1 MSKYIFEG
9 SEYTLEEIQEAA
21 AAKNMSVEE
30 YLAANPEIQVI
41 EDIATE
47 PDVQD
52 QEEFEDPFLQ
62 SVKKTIGPVEEAAA
76 VGPEVTAEQPD
87 TGLVSEDISLDS
99 PDPRYIE
106 FNING
111 EKTYSSYED
120 VEKEYG
126 NVEDYIRKF
135 RGKAKIV
142 TPPKQLE
149 EVVVEGDAEKTVDPG
164 EYLTEVIEAD
174 KNFFS
179 RDYDQIQAD
188 LEVPL
193 PRSE

>member
-1 MSKYIFEG
+1 MFELNG
-9 SEYTLEEIQEAA
+9 KQYSLEQLEAA
-21 AAKNMSVEE
+21 ADAQNLTFEEFMQAMREKGMVEVQ
-30 YLAANPEIQVI
+30 PEPQ
-41 EDIATE
+41 
-47 PDVQD
+47 
-52 QEEFEDPFLQ
+52 EFEDPFLQ

-87 TGLVSEDISLDS
+87 TDLVSEDISLDS

-174 KNFFS
+174 ENFFS
-179 RDYDQIQAD
+179 RDYDQA
-188 LEVPL
+188 
-193 PRSE
+193 SY